1 MRKLFFSIMLTLGLV
16 SVLNASSDVEEFKAI
31 ANSAIKAVVEDTV
44 DADKMMKDMDKLIVL
59 GKKFCKKNATGKG
72 TKFMNLVIDNAEKM
86 KAMTLDE
93 IEEAWH
99 DGEAITNAGINLD
112 DFDHFSPVF
121 SSADTV
127 IHPATSYIVLKNY
140 KKDGDKD
147 GLAQIKDE
155 LSEVLEH
162 ASHLED

>member
-1 MRKLFFSIMLTLGLV
+1 MKKLFFSIMVMVGLV
-16 SVLNASSDVEEFKAI
+16 TVVNASDLDEFKAI
-31 ANSAIKAVVEDTV
+31 ANKTIKAVVDGNI
-44 DADKMMKDMDKLIVL
+44 DADKMLIDMDRLIVL
-59 GKKFCKKNATGKG
+59 GQSFCKKHATGKA
-72 TKFMNLVIDNAEKM
+72 TKFMNLVIDNADKM
-86 KAMTLDE
+86 KAMSLDE

-99 DGEAITNAGINLD
+99 DGQAIKDAGINID
-112 DFDHFSPVF
+112 EFDHFSPAF
-121 SSADTV
+121 SAADTV

-162 ASHLED
+162 ASHL